1 MQARKSLMRLAAI
14 AVLGA
19 MAAPAA
25 AQVGRTVIIPDPNT
39 DPQNARSAATFRELR
54 ARPDDDAAVISQ
66 LKAGQLDQPPYFLLE
81 LARRLLPTD
90 KTAATEF
97 WLLARVRMLY
107 DGQRCT
113 DRTAMADF
121 NMRFFATP
129 ETEAITADR
138 AAMDAAAARLM
149 KRNDLF
155 AGRADPWWIC
165 LHGIGSM
172 GAGLEGKKLD
182 RADYLK
188 PESEWP
194 AIQQKLAASLAPK
207 PAAAAAAPR

>member
-1 MQARKSLMRLAAI
+1 MKAGMSLLKLTLIALAGMSAVPAI
-14 AVLGA
+14 
-19 MAAPAA
+19 
-25 AQVGRTVIIPDPNT
+25 AQVGQTVIIPDPNT
-39 DPQNARSAATFRELR
+39 DPQNAQSAATFRELR
-54 ARPDDDAAVISQ
+54 TRPDDDAAVIAQ

-90 KTAATEF
+90 KAAATEY

-113 DRTAMADF
+113 DRSAMADF

-138 AAMDAAAARLM
+138 AAMDAAAAKLL
-149 KRNDLF
+149 KRGDLF
-155 AGRADPWWIC
+155 VGRADPWWIC

-172 GAGLEGKKLD
+172 GAGLAGEKLS
-182 RADYLK
+182 RGDYLK

-194 AIQQKLAASLAPK
+194 AIQQRLIASLEPK
-207 PAAAAAAPR
+207 SAAAAAAPR